1 MKKIGFVIVAS
12 LIVLLSGCKVEKNE
26 QKNGKGASAAAYW
39 LDATEEVLMRCP
51 DIAFKF
57 NTWLTAPDEK
67 KDSIKNL
74 YFPDYD
80 IQKTQAAVWEFFL
93 DGRSVF
99 GINTRSNNSNL
110 NDANVSWIVGW
121 DTNAYSS
128 NSFHSTYLTGCSM
141 MLGRL
146 NNGNDW
152 KIYAQPSWA
161 EHPDFPWNS
170 VLTLTFSDNSVP
182 ATLTGRDFSLSG
194 EGNYHFY
201 AMKNQGKD
209 VYYCQSFK
217 IENAQ
222 IQDFKGMDSRNL
234 WTSGNLSLQIIADW
248 DTVPANYMEEENFK
262 ARFFAK
268 DGRQHAI
275 ITMHDVEEDWIL
287 PEPQSMEGQGQES
300 SLIDWLFPWF

>member
-1 MKKIGFVIVAS
+1 MKKIGFVIIVS

-39 LDATEEVLMRCP
+39 LDATEEVLMRGA
-51 DIAFKF
+51 DVAFKF
-57 NTWLTAPDEK
+57 NTWLTAPAEK

-80 IQKTQAAVWEFFL
+80 IQKTQTTVWEFHL
-93 DGRSVF
+93 DGRRIF
-99 GINTRSNNSNL
+99 GINTGGGSSLNNT
-110 NDANVSWIVGW
+110 NVSWIVGW
-121 DTNAYSS
+121 DTNAYAS

-141 MLGRL
+141 MLSRF
-146 NNGNDW
+146 NNDNNW
-152 KIYAQPSWA
+152 KILSIPTWA
-161 EHPDFPWNS
+161 EHPDFPWVS
-170 VLTLTFSDNSVP
+170 DLTLTFPDNSVP
-182 ATLTGRDFSLSG
+182 VTLTGHDFSLSG

-217 IENAQ
+217 IEDAQ
-222 IQDFKGMDSRNL
+222 IQDFKGMDIRNL

>member
-39 LDATEEVLMRCP
+39 LDATEEVLMRGP

-57 NTWLTAPDEK
+57 NAWLTAPTGK
-67 KDSIKNL
+67 KDSIKDL

-80 IQKTQAAVWEFFL
+80 IQKTQATVWWFL
-93 DGRSVF
+93 LNGHRIF
-99 GINTRSNNSNL
+99 GINTGGSSLNNP
-110 NDANVSWIVGW
+110 DVSWIVGW

-217 IENAQ
+217 IEDAQ

>member
-1 MKKIGFVIVAS
+1 MKKIGFVIIVS

-39 LDATEEVLMRCP
+39 LDATEEVLMRGA
-51 DIAFKF
+51 DVAFKF
-57 NTWLTAPDEK
+57 NTWLTAPAEK

-80 IQKTQAAVWEFFL
+80 IQKTQTTVWEFHL
-93 DGRSVF
+93 DGRRIF
-99 GINTRSNNSNL
+99 GINTGGGSSLNNT
-110 NDANVSWIVGW
+110 NVSWIVGW

-141 MLGRL
+141 MLSRL
-146 NNGNDW
+146 NNDNNW
-152 KIYAQPSWA
+152 KILSIPTWA
-161 EHPDFPWNS
+161 EHPDFPWFS
-170 VLTLTFSDNSVP
+170 DLTLTFPDNSVP
-182 ATLTGRDFSLSG
+182 VTLTGHDFSLSG

-217 IENAQ
+217 IEDAQ

-234 WTSGNLSLQIIADW
+234 WTSGDLSLQIIADW

-268 DGRQHAI
+268 DGGQHAI

>member
-1 MKKIGFVIVAS
+1 MKKIGFVIIVS
-12 LIVLLSGCKVEKNE
+12 LIVLLSGCKVEKND

-51 DIAFKF
+51 DVAFKF
-57 NTWLTAPDEK
+57 NAWLTATADR

-80 IQKTQAAVWEFFL
+80 IQQTQTTVWEFFL
-93 DGRSVF
+93 DGRSIF
-99 GINTRSNNSNL
+99 GINTLGNSNL
-110 NDANVSWIVGW
+110 NIANVSWVVGW

-128 NSFHSTYLTGCSM
+128 NSFHSSYWTGCTM
-141 MLGRL
+141 MLSRL
-146 NNGNDW
+146 NNDNNWIIHALPFWD
-152 KIYAQPSWA
+152 
-161 EHPDFPWNS
+161 EHPDFPWFS
-170 VLTLTFSDNSVP
+170 DLTLTFPDNSVP

-201 AMKNQGKD
+201 AMKNQDKD

-217 IENAQ
+217 IEDAR

-234 WTSGNLSLQIIADW
+234 WTSGDLSLQIIADW
-248 DTVPANYMEEENFK
+248 DTVPVNYTEEEFLN

-268 DGRQHAI
+268 ESNQHAI
-275 ITMHDVEEDWIL
+275 ITMHDVEEDWVL
-287 PEPQSMEGQGQES
+287 PEPQSMDGHLQES
-300 SLIDWLFPWF
+300 SFIDWLFPWF

>member
-1 MKKIGFVIVAS
+1 MKKIGFVIIAS
-12 LIVLLSGCKVEKNE
+12 LIVLLIGCKIEKNE

-39 LDATEEVLMRCP
+39 LDSTEEVLMRCP

-57 NTWLTAPDEK
+57 NAWLTAPAEK

-80 IQKTQAAVWEFFL
+80 IQKTQTTVWWFSL
-93 DGRSVF
+93 DGHRIF
-99 GINTRSNNSNL
+99 GINTGGSSLNN
-110 NDANVSWIVGW
+110 ANVSWTVGW

-141 MLGRL
+141 MLSRL

-152 KIYAQPSWA
+152 KILVQPLWV
-161 EHPDFPWNS
+161 EHPDFPWHS
-170 VLTLTFSDNSVP
+170 DLTLTFSDNSVP
-182 ATLTGRDFSLSG
+182 ATLTGRDFTLSG

-201 AMKNQGKD
+201 AMKKQGKE

-217 IENAQ
+217 IEDAQ

-234 WTSGNLSLQIIADW
+234 WTSGDLSLHIIADW
-248 DTVPANYMEEENFK
+248 DTVPANYMEEENVK

-268 DGRQHAI
+268 GGSQHAI
-275 ITMHDVEEDWIL
+275 ITMHDVEEDWVL
-287 PEPQSMEGQGQES
+287 PEPQSLEGPMQES

>member
-1 MKKIGFVIVAS
+1 
-12 LIVLLSGCKVEKNE
+12 
-26 QKNGKGASAAAYW
+26 
-39 LDATEEVLMRCP
+39 MRCP

-217 IENAQ
+217 IEDAQ

>member
-1 MKKIGFVIVAS
+1 MKKIGFVIIVS

-39 LDATEEVLMRCP
+39 LDATEEVLMRGA
-51 DIAFKF
+51 DVAFKF
-57 NTWLTAPDEK
+57 NTWLTAPAEK

-80 IQKTQAAVWEFFL
+80 IQKTQTTVWEFHL
-93 DGRSVF
+93 DGRRIF
-99 GINTRSNNSNL
+99 GINTGGGSSLNNT
-110 NDANVSWIVGW
+110 NVSWIVGW
-121 DTNAYSS
+121 DTNAYAS

-141 MLGRL
+141 MLSRF
-146 NNGNDW
+146 NNDNNW
-152 KIYAQPSWA
+152 KILAIPMWA
-161 EHPDFPWNS
+161 EHPDFPWVS
-170 VLTLTFSDNSVP
+170 DLTLTFPDNSVP
-182 ATLTGRDFSLSG
+182 VTLTGHDFSLSG

-217 IENAQ
+217 IEDAQ
-222 IQDFKGMDSRNL
+222 IQDFKGMDIRNL
-234 WTSGNLSLQIIADW
+234 WISGDLSLQIFADW
-248 DTVPANYMEEENFK
+248 DTVPANYMEEENIN

-268 DGRQHAI
+268 GRNQHAI

-287 PEPQSMEGQGQES
+287 PEPQSLEGHLQES
-300 SLIDWLFPWF
+300 SFIDWLFPWF